1 MTTVLD
7 ASALL
12 AWLQGET
19 GADQVDEALKQRA
32 VIHVVN
38 WAEVLTRLAS
48 KGLPAAEATQ
58 QLGERGIL
66 GQLLTVDLGTVEDA
80 EATADLFNATRSAG
94 LSLGDRYCLALAQ
107 RLGVSVLT
115 ADRQWATLHVGVTV
129 KVIR

>member
-1 MTTVLD
+1 MTAVLD

-19 GADQVDEALKQRA
+19 GADQVDEALKQGA

-48 KGLPAAEATQ
+48 KGLPAAETTR

-66 GQLLTVDLGTVEDA
+66 GQLLTVDLGTVGDA
-80 EATADLFNATRSAG
+80 EVAADLFGVARSAG
-94 LSLGDRYCLALAQ
+94 LSLSDRYCLALAQ
-107 RLGVSVLT
+107 RLGVPVLT
-115 ADRQWATLHVGVTV
+115 ADQQWANVSVGIAIQ
-129 KVIR
+129 VIR